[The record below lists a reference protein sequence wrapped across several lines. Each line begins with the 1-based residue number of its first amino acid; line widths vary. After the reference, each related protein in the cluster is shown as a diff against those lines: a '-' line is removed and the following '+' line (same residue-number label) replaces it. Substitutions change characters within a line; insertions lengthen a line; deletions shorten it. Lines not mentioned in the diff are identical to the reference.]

1 MHYQENMSELL
12 HRLGVVIGITLVLTA
27 LLMVLYQDDTAAQLQ
42 IEPASITQAASVTAS
57 GHGTP

>member
-1 MHYQENMSELL
+1 MSELL

-42 IEPASITQAASVTAS
+42 DEPASITQAARVTVS